1 MKTTL
6 KAGTR
11 KVLLIDVEAISRNA
25 DRGTGNCQ
33 PVVSV
38 AEVDEKATVLSM
50 TRGLQVEVKGTVDF
64 EYSQHAFLF
73 VIDRVPHRGAWVT
86 DGEVVVDDGSDA
98 APVASELTPRI
109 PNRPARRNASN
120 TATEEAIA

>member
-6 KAGTR
+6 KQGTR

-25 DRGTGNCQ
+25 DRGAGNCQ

-38 AEVDEKATVLSM
+38 AEVDAQGSVLSM
-50 TRGLQVEVKGTVDF
+50 TRGLQVAVNGTVDF

-73 VIDRVPHRGAWVT
+73 VIDRVPYRGAWVT
-86 DGEVVVDDGSDA
+86 TSEVVVDDGQDA
-98 APVASELTPRI
+98 APTAAADPSPRI
-109 PNRPARRNASN
+109 PNRPARK
-120 TATEEAIA
+120 TATTTEEATA